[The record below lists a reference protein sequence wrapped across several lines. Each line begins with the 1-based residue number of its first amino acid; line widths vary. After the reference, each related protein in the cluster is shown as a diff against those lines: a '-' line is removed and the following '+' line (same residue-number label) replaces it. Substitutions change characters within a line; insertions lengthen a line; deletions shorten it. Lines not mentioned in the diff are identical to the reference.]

1 MYQEAVSENLA
12 GRSDVK
18 REEKQ
23 RRRRLTQLIVIIL
36 LLLLLLIALIL
47 AYVLSFMNKTE
58 SIGGIE
64 PLFSLYGF
72 DRPLAV
78 TSDADDNIYVSD
90 TGHDRLFIYDS
101 EGNYI
106 RRIGADKGPNRFYGV
121 IGALVDP
128 KTKNI
133 FVSDWKQKVVSVF
146 SQKGKLVK
154 RFPNEPYDIRFGKL
168 GFTPFGIASYKN
180 NIYVTSYNG
189 IYVFTKTGK
198 YVKRIGVRGRGDGQF
213 DFPIAL
219 AIDQK
224 DGTMY
229 VADQLNRRVVA
240 LSDKGVVKWSLGKP
254 DKMGKSNSFFGL
266 PRGLAI
272 GPEGRIYVSDSF
284 HHNIVVLSKK
294 GEFLSTLGK
303 RGVEDGKFNF
313 PEGLVYRDDRMYIA
327 DRENDRIQAIR
338 VTGFPKPDK
347 KALRKYKSSF
357 VEGKKAKASA
367 K

>member
-1 MYQEAVSENLA
+1 MSQEAVSENLVS
-12 GRSDVK
+12 RSNVK

-47 AYVLSFMNKTE
+47 AYALSFMNRTE
-58 SIGGIE
+58 SVGGIE

-78 TSDADDNIYVSD
+78 TTDGEDNIYVSD
-90 TGHDRLFIYDS
+90 TGHDRLFVYDS
-101 EGNYI
+101 QGNFI
-106 RRIGADKGPNRFYGV
+106 RRIGSDKGPNRFYGV

-128 KTKNI
+128 KTKKI
-133 FVSDWKQKVVSVF
+133 FVSDWKQKVVSIF
-146 SQKGKLVK
+146 SQKGKLLK
-154 RFPNEPYDIRFGKL
+154 RFPDEPYDRRFGKL

-180 NIYVTSYNG
+180 NVYVTSYNG
-189 IYVFTKTGK
+189 VYVFSKTGK

-229 VADQLNRRVVA
+229 IADQLNRRVVA
-240 LSDKGVVKWSLGKP
+240 LTAKGVVKWSLGRP

-266 PRGLAI
+266 PRGLTI

-294 GEFLSTLGK
+294 GALLSTLGK

-313 PEGLVYRDDRMYIA
+313 PEGLVYAKDSLYIA

-338 VTGFPKPDK
+338 VTGFPKPGK
-347 KALRKYKSSF
+347 KALRNYKKSF
-357 VEGKKAKASA
+357 VEGSKSKASA